1 MNAQTNSFKYNQQ
14 RIATIK
20 YLGELYNYRVVDSR
34 VVFDTLW
41 SLVTFGHRAFSPRTL
56 IAPRADPR
64 CHSGRTPVARRT
76 VADRLPGRLLPRAP
90 SLHPPGQIG
99 RAHV

>member
-41 SLVTFGHRAFSPRTL
+41 SLVTFG
-56 IAPRADPR
+56 
-64 CHSGRTPVARRT
+64 
-76 VADRLPGRLLPRAP
+76 
-90 SLHPPGQIG
+90 QIG